1 MRMKKFL
8 LTLFCLFM
16 TTVVFSQIKP
26 DFGNGVTFQQGTE
39 TLDFYSDG
47 SVIYKSGDA
56 PSRRGQWS
64 VNLYGKKK
72 QLGNVTE
79 NVPITVTIYV
89 SDRTVELKGYI
100 NYHVGKGTPIKSLTL
115 NNKTWRK
122 W

>member
-1 MRMKKFL
+1 MKNYFLTLVCLL
-8 LTLFCLFM
+8 LTTM
-16 TTVVFSQIKP
+16 AFSQTKP
-26 DFGNGVTFQQGTE
+26 KFGDGVTFQRNTE
-39 TLDFYSDG
+39 TLDFYNDG

-56 PSRRGQWS
+56 PSRRGEWS

-89 SDRTVELKGYI
+89 SDRKVELKGYI
-100 NYHVGKGTPIKSLTL
+100 NYHVGNGTPIKSLIL
-115 NNKTWRK
+115 NNETWRK

>member
-1 MRMKKFL
+1 MKKIL
-8 LTLFCLFM
+8 LTLFCLVM
-16 TTVVFSQIKP
+16 TTVVFSQTKP
-26 DFGNGVTFQQGTE
+26 KFGEGMTFQSNTE
-39 TLDFYSDG
+39 TLDFYNDG

-79 NVPITVTIYV
+79 NVPITVTIYI
-89 SDRTVELKGYI
+89 SDRAVELNGYI
-100 NYHVGKGTPIKSLTL
+100 NYHVGNGTPIQSLTL
-115 NNKTWRK
+115 NNRTWRK